1 MNNGRKVVLIANN
14 FPPTL
19 GGSAV
24 VYGNLGRHSLG
35 RLVVIAPRAYYFDG
49 LPIVGWREHDRRAS
63 YRIIRTWLLR
73 TVLATGDARGLLR
86 RLRFVAN
93 DLRQRLQLLLVLLRA
108 LRTEDVGAVCIGELV
123 ASGWIVQLLHR
134 FTRIRTAIYVHG
146 EEILTEEEYD
156 PGHRRAARAL
166 RVADR
171 IFVVSRFSGEAV
183 RDLIGP
189 GFAGRIQLIEN
200 GVDTGRF
207 RPGPK
212 RPDLME
218 TYRLGDC
225 FVFVTVCRLLEK
237 KGVDTAI
244 RAMAAVGA
252 RHPETRLLV
261 VGSGPYE
268 EDLRRITAETGVGER
283 VVFAG
288 NVPEADLV
296 DHYRLGDVFVMANR
310 ALPNGDTEGFGL
322 VFLEANACGIAV
334 IGGTDGG
341 IRSAVTDGD
350 NGLLVDGQ
358 SVAAV
363 IGAMLALREDAVLR
377 EAMGRRGLEVAAASG
392 WERKTEAFLAG
403 CLGEGMAEGGG

>member
-1 MNNGRKVVLIANN
+1 MRGQNVLLIANN

-24 VYGNLGRHSLG
+24 VYGNLGRHSGG
-35 RLVVIAPRAYYFDG
+35 RIVVLAPRAYYMDG
-49 LPIVGWREHDRRAS
+49 LPIIGWREHDRRAP
-63 YRIIRTWLLR
+63 YRVVRTWLLR
-73 TVLATGDARGLLR
+73 TLLDAGTGGGMFN
-86 RLRFVAN
+86 RLRFMAS
-93 DLRQRLQLLLVLLRA
+93 DLRQRLEVLARILRLLR
-108 LRTEDVGAVCIGELV
+108 RGDIGAVCIGELV
-123 ASGWIVQLLHR
+123 ASGWIIQFLRR
-134 FTRIRTAIYVHG
+134 FTRLRTAIYVHG
-146 EEILTEEEYD
+146 EEILTEEPYD
-156 PGHRRAARAL
+156 PGHSRAARAL
-166 RVADR
+166 RLADR

-183 RDLIGP
+183 RALIGEAYAP
-189 GFAGRIQLIEN
+189 RIQLIEN
-200 GVDTGRF
+200 GVDTARF
-207 RPGPK
+207 RPGAK
-212 RPDLME
+212 RADLLA
-218 TYRLGDC
+218 TYGLAGC

-252 RHPETRLLV
+252 RHGEARLLV

-268 EDLRRITAETGVGER
+268 DELRRISAETKVTDR
-283 VVFAG
+283 VIFAG

-341 IRSAVTDGD
+341 TRSAVTDGE
-350 NGLLVDGQ
+350 NGLLVDGH
-358 SVAAV
+358 ALEAV
-363 IGAMLALREDAVLR
+363 IAAMLRLREDDGLR
-377 EAMGRRGLEVAAASG
+377 AAMAARGLAIAAAAG

-403 CLGEGMAEGGG
+403 CLAEGAPRGTMG